1 MLLQRKRDL
10 VEFSQLL
17 LTIMSLSVNFDIWK
31 MLREFRGTENP
42 KSTHSES
49 AAVSEFQVHP
59 WLSFRHLDESHT

>member
-49 AAVSEFQVHP
+49 AASCLRVSGPPLAELQA
-59 WLSFRHLDESHT
+59 S

>member
-17 LTIMSLSVNFDIWK
+17 LTIVSLSVNFNIWK
-31 MLREFRGTENP
+31 MLKEFRGTGYH
-42 KSTHSES
+42 KSTHSEI
-49 AAVSEFQVHP
+49 AAVSELQVHP